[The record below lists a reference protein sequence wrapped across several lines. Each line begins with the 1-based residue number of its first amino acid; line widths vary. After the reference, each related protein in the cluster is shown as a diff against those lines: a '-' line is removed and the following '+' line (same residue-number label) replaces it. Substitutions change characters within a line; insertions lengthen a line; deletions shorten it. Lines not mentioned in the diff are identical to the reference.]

1 MEITGSS
8 KTKKYTLYSAEA
20 VLMRSELVISGAQS
34 DPEIL
39 SAMEMFGYD
48 SAALM
53 EAQAQLEGVQEFLVV
68 VQQARAAQK
77 EATHTVK
84 LAFSTARVACSDLA
98 ILAREVFKDDNA
110 ALATIGLSRGNQ
122 PQALADFLLY
132 ADRLFAGAL
141 TAPDAIKQKLAARGY
156 GVARLTSE
164 KTKVETLHRLNQAQ
178 EQAKGTAQDLTPQ
191 QAHLL
196 NELDSWTMT
205 YRKLAR
211 RALRERPQLLEKL
224 GIQA

>member
-1 MEITGSS
+1 
-8 KTKKYTLYSAEA
+8 
-20 VLMRSELVISGAQS
+20 MRSELVISGAQS

-39 SAMEMFGYD
+39 RAMEMFGYD
-48 SAALM
+48 SAALT
-53 EAQAQLEGVQEFLVV
+53 EAQAQLEGVREFLVV

-77 EATHTVK
+77 AATQTVK

-110 ALATIGLSRGNQ
+110 ALATLGLSRGNQ
-122 PQALADFLLY
+122 PQALADFLHY
-132 ADRLFAGAL
+132 ADKLFAGAL
-141 TAPDAIKQKLAARGY
+141 TAPDPIKQKLAARGY
-156 GVARLTSE
+156 GATRLTSE
-164 KTKVETLHRLNQAQ
+164 RAKVETLHRLNQAQ